1 MNRISNSWIELRDPY
16 VLTSCHRLGFYDH
29 VLSLHIS
36 DFNAR
41 LFWDLEATTLHFGLW
56 NLQYIQT
63 SLDIEKKKV
72 ITEVNIFY
80 KLNKETKLLEAQ
92 PRIKS
97 NLANLLIY
105 ELFVLVDNL
114 IITKGEG
121 RFKSKVTILIEKR
134 RNTGISVGISCV

>member
-1 MNRISNSWIELRDPY
+1 M
-16 VLTSCHRLGFYDH
+16 
-29 VLSLHIS
+29 
-36 DFNAR
+36 
-41 LFWDLEATTLHFGLW
+41 
-56 NLQYIQT
+56 
-63 SLDIEKKKV
+63 
-72 ITEVNIFY
+72 NIFY

-134 RNTGISVGISCV
+134 RNTGISVGIACV

>member
-1 MNRISNSWIELRDPY
+1 MGFGTYN
-16 VLTSCHRLGFYDH
+16 TSRL
-29 VLSLHIS
+29 V
-36 DFNAR
+36 
-41 LFWDLEATTLHFGLW
+41 WTLK
-56 NLQYIQT
+56 
-63 SLDIEKKKV
+63 KKKV

-97 NLANLLIY
+97 NLANLFIY